1 MAKTSFRPLLI
12 VLAGPPG
19 SGKTTLAHALAREI
33 RCPAI
38 CRDEIKEGLV
48 NSITSSGAPPT
59 DEIQR
64 HTNDVFFE
72 TIHSLLRHGVSLVA
86 EAAFQHK
93 IWAPRLEPL
102 LTMAA
107 STRVIV
113 CTVDPA
119 LARARHVERGLADPE
134 RERFH
139 GDAVVQ
145 AAREGRT
152 LPLTDYDPPRLD
164 VPTLGVNT
172 SNGYSPTFDEVV
184 AFARG
189 HDAAGEV
196 ANKS

>member
-1 MAKTSFRPLLI
+1 M
-12 VLAGPPG
+12 PG
-19 SGKTTLAHALAREI
+19 SGKTTLARALAGVI

-48 NSITSSGAPPT
+48 NSITPSAPLT

-64 HTNDVFFE
+64 HANDLFFG
-72 TIHSLLRHGVSLVA
+72 TIQTLLQHGVTLIA

-102 LTMAA
+102 LTMAN
-107 STRVIV
+107 SPRLIV
-113 CTVDPA
+113 CSVDPA
-119 LARARHVERGLADPE
+119 LARARHIERGLADPH

-139 GDAVVQ
+139 GDEVVR

-152 LPLTDYDPPRLD
+152 LPLTSYDPPRLD
-164 VPTLGVNT
+164 VPTLVVET
-172 SNGYSPTFDEVV
+172 SDGYRPTFEEVA

-189 HDAAGEV
+189 QARGV
-196 ANKS
+196 